1 MPACG
6 LSAVPFPTK
15 TRSTLPGRQV
25 VGAPGTDAAAAVD
38 EAATGLTGSAGWL
51 RLAGA
56 AVRDTPPSSRRTAAA
71 AAHGRG
77 VAAGLSPEPLVLRH
91 PDGAVTGE
99 IFASAG
105 EAFAGAEVR
114 CAADCGPPEA
124 RVGDAAT
131 RAGVL
136 RLRVVG

>member
-25 VGAPGTDAAAAVD
+25 VGAPGADAAAAGV

-51 RLAGA
+51 RLAAA
-56 AVRDTPPSSRRTAAA
+56 AVRDAPPSSRRTAAA

-99 IFASAG
+99 IFA
-105 EAFAGAEVR
+105 GAEVR

-124 RVGDAAT
+124 RVGDAAA
-131 RAGVL
+131 RAGAL
-136 RLRVVG
+136 RLTVVG